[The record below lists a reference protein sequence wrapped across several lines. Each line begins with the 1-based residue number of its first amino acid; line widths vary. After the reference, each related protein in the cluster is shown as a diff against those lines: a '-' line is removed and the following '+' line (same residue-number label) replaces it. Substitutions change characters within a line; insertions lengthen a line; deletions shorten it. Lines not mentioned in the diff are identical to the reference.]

1 MEAVSRQFSTE
12 DMADAAG
19 PYGLDYQVHGHPTTA
34 RFDDRKPQF
43 CGHLAVQSSHIGVQI
58 TASDLTA
65 LTDSTHCGSIPRS
78 LNIAMA
84 LDGDPIECQFGDNNR
99 MFVKA
104 GQAVVLSTNDT
115 TELSSIYRTGQRT
128 RCLLLQAQPGDIRD
142 EQLAEQLDQALKQ
155 LNMRPMLVGERSRTL
170 ANELFLPSMG
180 GTFGRLLAES
190 CALELFAR
198 AIFPAD
204 TWHTDGKAPLSQ
216 GDYRKLVSVR
226 DKLLAEP
233 DGDYRLNDLAKE
245 AGLSISSLKAKF
257 PIAFGV
263 SVFGLLRNARLD
275 LAQDGLH
282 RHGWS
287 VAHAAYTAGYRQQS
301 NFSAAYKRRFGKPP
315 SCKA

>member
-1 MEAVSRQFSTE
+1 
-12 DMADAAG
+12 
-19 PYGLDYQVHGHPTTA
+19 
-34 RFDDRKPQF
+34 
-43 CGHLAVQSSHIGVQI
+43 
-58 TASDLTA
+58 
-65 LTDSTHCGSIPRS
+65 
-78 LNIAMA
+78 MA
-84 LDGDPIECQFGDNNR
+84 LDGDPIECQFGDNIR

-128 RCLLLQAQPGDIRD
+128 RCLLLQVQPGDIRD
-142 EQLAEQLDQALKQ
+142 EQLAEQLDKALKQ
-155 LNMRPMLVGERSRTL
+155 MNIRPMFLGERSRTL

-190 CALELFAR
+190 CALELLAR
-198 AIFPAD
+198 ASFPEEY
-204 TWHTDGKAPLSQ
+204 WRTDGKVRLSQ
-216 GDYRKLVSVR
+216 GDYQKLLSVR

-233 DGDYRLNDLAKE
+233 DGEYRLGELAKD

-257 PIAFGV
+257 PMAFGV

-275 LAQDGLH
+275 RAQEGLH

-287 VAHAAYTAGYRQQS
+287 VAHAAYTAGYRQQG